1 MVENTRKKPADRREE
16 ILNTALALAVL
27 IGYTK
32 VSRDKIAADIGLTGQ
47 AVQYHIGTM
56 AKLRRDLMRHAIR
69 KENLAVLGQ
78 GLAARDPHAAKAP
91 EALRRQALE
100 ALL

>member
-1 MVENTRKKPADRREE
+1 MNNKRKAPADRREE
-16 ILNTALALAVL
+16 ILNAALDLAGR

-32 VSRDKIAADIGLTGQ
+32 VSRDKIADKIGLTGQ

-69 KENLAVLGQ
+69 KENLVVIGQ
-78 GLAARDPHAAKAP
+78 GLAARDSHAAKAP
-91 EALRRQALE
+91 EALRRKALE
-100 ALL
+100 AML

>member
-1 MVENTRKKPADRREE
+1 MVDNTRKSPADRREQ
-16 ILNTALALAVL
+16 ILDAALDLAGR

-32 VSRDKIAADIGLTGQ
+32 VSRDKIAEKIGLTGQ

-69 KENLAVLGQ
+69 KEDLAVLGQ
-78 GLAARDPHAAKAP
+78 GLAARDTHAAKAP
-91 EALRRQALE
+91 EALRRAALE
-100 ALL
+100 AML